1 MGIEFMSDAR
11 KLEQAGSTTEDTV
24 PSGFVVLLS
33 LGSQTQAAP
42 ASAAMRGCVA
52 PPGHMSR
59 NLSQARVTV
68 LLMPTAPPGCHTWV
82 LPLFLRA

>member
-11 KLEQAGSTTEDTV
+11 KLEQAGSTTEDRV

-42 ASAAMRGCVA
+42 ASAAMRGCAA
-52 PPGHMSR
+52 PPGHMSH

-68 LLMPTAPPGCHTWV
+68 LLTPAALPGCHTAT
-82 LPLFLRA
+82 LGSFLSS